1 MNCKNCGYA
10 ITQDDQFCKSCG
22 TPTNISVQSNEGVGT
37 SVNQSVSQPMSQPT
51 QPVQPT
57 QQMYQQPMNTQSNNY
72 QPTYQQPKNNN
83 NNAIKYVLIG
93 VGVLVV
99 IALIIFAISNFSN
112 NSSNNNN
119 ANSNVG
125 NDGNIASNS
134 TSTYTVKNGEF
145 TYKIPTDL
153 VYQVQGDT
161 LYISDEKGTW
171 VSMVAMMQ
179 GAFSQLSEANITANL
194 QSAGYNVIN
203 SYSKN
208 FSGID
213 FIVSEISYQGTN
225 ELLAYAKATSM
236 HIIGLEIVN
245 QANEIDTSLL
255 QKLAPIVNTIE
266 HTGSGNNI
274 ATGKLDIKG
283 IAGLAQ

>member
-22 TPTNISVQSNEGVGT
+22 TPTNISVQNNEGVGT

-72 QPTYQQPKNNN
+72 QPSYQQQKNNN
-83 NNAIKYVLIG
+83 NNAIKFVLIG

-112 NSSNNNN
+112 KSNVG
-119 ANSNVG
+119 SNVG
-125 NDGNIASNS
+125 NEGGNIAASS
-134 TSTYTVKNGEF
+134 SSTYTVKNGEF

-179 GAFSQLSEANITANL
+179 GAFSQLTEANITANL

-203 SYSKN
+203 SYSKKFN
-208 FSGID
+208 GID
-213 FIVSEISYQGTN
+213 FLISEINYQGTN

-245 QANEIDTSLL
+245 QANEIDTNLL
-255 QKLAPIVNTIE
+255 EKLAPIVNTIE

-274 ATGKLDIKG
+274 TTGGLDIKG